1 MDWVSLYHPFI
12 NEQQNNPL
20 YGHGPTRQPDL
31 KNPAVELDS
40 QVILGCVKLII
51 KAN

>member
-1 MDWVSLYHPFI
+1 MDWISLYHPFI
-12 NEQQNNPL
+12 NEQQNNPPMDVAS
-20 YGHGPTRQPDL
+20 GQPDL
-31 KNPAVELDS
+31 KNPAVKLDS